1 MPNSR
6 QCIICNDRYLSS
18 LNDILFN
25 NKIKNANKNWKKA
38 TIQLKSSTFN
48 AFLKIDLFI

>member
-25 NKIKNANKNWKKA
+25 NKIKNANKNFTLVHENKKE
-38 TIQLKSSTFN
+38 KSLDN
-48 AFLKIDLFI
+48 LQYQ